1 VKKTLLP
8 WGRQLPPPL
17 PANDAPAGIAVSLA
31 DSDIGGPDAILSE
44 IFIQIGYFFYRV
56 MQESKSDCFFI

>member
-1 VKKTLLP
+1 M
-8 WGRQLPPPL
+8 PPL

-56 MQESKSDCFFI
+56 MQENKSDCFFI

>member
-1 VKKTLLP
+1 MKKNFASL
-8 WGRQLPPPL
+8 GEAIAPPL